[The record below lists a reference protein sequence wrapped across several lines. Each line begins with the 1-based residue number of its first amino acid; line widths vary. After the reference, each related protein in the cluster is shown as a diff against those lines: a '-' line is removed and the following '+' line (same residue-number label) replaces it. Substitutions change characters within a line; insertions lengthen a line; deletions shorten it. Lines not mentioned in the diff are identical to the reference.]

1 MIDVLVVGAGPAGV
15 LAALRAAELGA
26 RTTLVTSNE
35 FGGMSANDG
44 PVPVRTLA
52 HAARLIDGA
61 RQLGAYGVTVSDPVL
76 DYPKLLTRVREVVR
90 DVRAHSYLRAELDA
104 RRVIVHERAGKV
116 RFADPHTIET
126 ERGLR
131 LGADAIIVC
140 TGGTSRTLPIPGFEH
155 TSTHSAAWAL
165 SSVPPSMIVVGGGA
179 TGLQVASVF
188 HSFGTKV
195 ELFEAAPRIA
205 MSEDAD
211 VSAAL
216 AAAFRASGMPV
227 HEGFGTIESF
237 EKTTSG
243 VRMTYSKGGVR
254 RSVESALAVV
264 AVGWVADTVGLNLAA
279 AGVEANAR
287 GFVAVDRYLRT
298 SAPHIFAAGDI
309 TGRMMLAPQAM
320 QQGFV
325 AAVNAVR
332 GPTMPLWE
340 EVAPTGGFT
349 NPEYAHVG
357 LTEANAREHHD
368 VAVAVQPFDASTR
381 SIIDGRTLGFCKLIA
396 DRATHRTLGC
406 HVVGEQAVEI
416 VQVAA
421 IAMAAE
427 MRVEDFARVPLSFPT
442 YTMIL
447 AHAATTLA
455 QELKE
460 VLPMQSHQ
468 PSAHL

>member
-1 MIDVLVVGAGPAGV
+1 VLVLGAGPAGV

-26 RTTLVTSNE
+26 RATLVTSKE

-44 PVPVRTLA
+44 PVPVRSLA
-52 HAARLIDGA
+52 HAARLMNDA
-61 RQLGAYGVTVSDPVL
+61 RQLGAYGVTVPEPVL

-90 DVRAHSYLRAELDA
+90 DVRAHSYLRAEIDA
-104 RRVIVHERAGKV
+104 RGVTVNEHAGKG
-116 RFADPHTIET
+116 RFTDAHTIET
-126 ERGLR
+126 ESGLR
-131 LGADAIIVC
+131 LHADAIIVC
-140 TGGTSRTLPIPGFEH
+140 TGGTSRTLPVPGFEH

-165 SSVPPSMIVVGGGA
+165 SSVPPSMLVIGGGA

-195 ELFEAAPRIA
+195 ELFEAAPVIA

-216 AAAFRASGMPV
+216 AEAFRASGMPV
-227 HEGFGTIESF
+227 HEHFGAIESF
-237 EKTTSG
+237 ERTADG
-243 VRMTYSKGGVR
+243 VRMTYSKDGVR
-254 RSVESALAVV
+254 RSAEAALAVV
-264 AVGWVADTVGLNLAA
+264 AVGWIADTVGLSLAA
-279 AGVEANAR
+279 AGVKANAR

-309 TGRMMLAPQAM
+309 TGRLMLAPQAM

-325 AAVNAVR
+325 AATNAVR

-357 LTEANAREHHD
+357 LTEAQAREKHE

-381 SIIDGRTLGFCKLIA
+381 TIIDGRTLGFCKVIA
-396 DRATHRTLGC
+396 DRATRRILGC
-406 HVVGEQAVEI
+406 HVLGEHAVEI

-421 IAMAAE
+421 VAMAAE
-427 MRVEDFARVPLSFPT
+427 MRVEALARVPLSFPT
-442 YTMIL
+442 YSMIL
-447 AHAATTLA
+447 ARAAMSLA
-455 QELKE
+455 VKLDEPHRMHLRQRA
-460 VLPMQSHQ
+460 
-468 PSAHL
+468 AHL

>member
-15 LAALRAAELGA
+15 LAALHAAELGA
-26 RTTLVTSNE
+26 RTTLVTSEE

-61 RQLGAYGVTVSDPVL
+61 RQLDAYGVTVGEPVL
-76 DYPKLLTRVREVVR
+76 DYPKLLRRVRDAVR
-90 DVRAHSYLRAELDA
+90 DVRACSYLRPQIEALGVNVRE
-104 RRVIVHERAGKV
+104 HAGKA
-116 RFADPHTIET
+116 RFVDPHTIET

-131 LGADAIIVC
+131 LGADAVIVC
-140 TGGTSRTLPIPGFEH
+140 TGGTSRPLPIPGFEH
-155 TSTHSAAWAL
+155 TSTHCAAWAL

-188 HSFGTKV
+188 HAFGTKV

-216 AAAFRASGMPV
+216 AAAFRASGIPV
-227 HEGFGTIESF
+227 HEQFGTIESF
-237 EKTTSG
+237 EKTPTG
-243 VRMTYSKGGVR
+243 VRMTFSKGGLR
-254 RSVESALAVV
+254 RSVDAALAIV
-264 AVGWVADTVGLNLAA
+264 AVGWMADTQGLNLAA

-287 GFVAVDRYLRT
+287 GFVAVDRYLKT

-309 TGRMMLAPQAM
+309 TGRLMLAPQAM
-320 QQGFV
+320 QQGYV
-325 AAVNAVR
+325 AATNAVR
-332 GPTMPLWE
+332 GPTLPLWD
-340 EVAPTGGFT
+340 EVAPSGGFT
-349 NPEYAHVG
+349 NPQYAHVG
-357 LTEANAREHHD
+357 LTEAKAREDHD
-368 VAVAVQPFDASTR
+368 VAIAVQPFDASTR
-381 SIIDGRTLGFCKLIA
+381 TIIDGRTLGFCKLIA
-396 DRATHRTLGC
+396 DRATHRMLGC
-406 HVVGEQAVEI
+406 HVVGEQAIEI

-442 YTMIL
+442 YAMIL
-447 AHAATTLA
+447 GHAATTLA
-455 QELKE
+455 LDLRES
-460 VLPMQSHQ
+460 LPMQSHQ
-468 PSAHL
+468 PAAHL